1 MIKRIGQ
8 LISIILLLTVSLIIG
23 SCDRHGAAWDKL
35 DMAESLMNAR
45 PDSALAV
52 LESIPASDIK
62 GKETSARY
70 ALLMSQALD
79 KNYIDTTDF
88 KVLQPAIDYYPDNG
102 TPDEKLKTYYYQGC
116 IYQNKGDDD
125 NAMLSYINARE
136 IKNVTDSLVL
146 AHLFVAQGTLYLT
159 QYKTSNFVAN
169 NINAAKLYG
178 SFGKHIMEIKSY
190 ANALSGAIMLTD
202 KYKADSIKN
211 ICLELTAS

>member
-125 NAMLSYINARE
+125 NAMLSYINAG
-136 IKNVTDSLVL
+136 
-146 AHLFVAQGTLYLT
+146 LFI
-159 QYKTSNFVAN
+159 SN
-169 NINAAKLYG
+169 NIRHQILLRTILMPQNYMEALANTLWKL
-178 SFGKHIMEIKSY
+178 KAMP
-190 ANALSGAIMLTD
+190 ML
-202 KYKADSIKN
+202 
-211 ICLELTAS
+211 CQER